1 MLAVSCHRGVD
12 HQSGGGCWSLKKKY
26 WFLAHPTVIC
36 NSVPVASSLM
46 ERCSGWMEADVSCS
60 WGYSQLSWKHPQTT
74 KSSLQ
79 KGKAFAKHGL
89 YLKQFFFFHLFS
101 LGSWLYLILDSHICL
116 HSDIFDVFSIWT
128 LGFFYW
134 SSFLSKDLLR
144 FDSFLTHNCFSK
156 CQQFLWLRRQVKYF

>member
-1 MLAVSCHRGVD
+1 MLALSCHRGVD

-26 WFLAHPTVIC
+26 WFLAHPTYIW
-36 NSVPVASSLM
+36 NSVPGTSSLV

-89 YLKQFFFFHLFS
+89 YLKQSFFAFIQ
-101 LGSWLYLILDSHICL
+101 SWLLALPHLRLPHMPSFWHIWRFQYLNPGFLLLILFPFQRSPQVWL
-116 HSDIFDVFSIWT
+116 
-128 LGFFYW
+128 
-134 SSFLSKDLLR
+134 FLNSQLL
-144 FDSFLTHNCFSK
+144 F
-156 CQQFLWLRRQVKYF
+156 